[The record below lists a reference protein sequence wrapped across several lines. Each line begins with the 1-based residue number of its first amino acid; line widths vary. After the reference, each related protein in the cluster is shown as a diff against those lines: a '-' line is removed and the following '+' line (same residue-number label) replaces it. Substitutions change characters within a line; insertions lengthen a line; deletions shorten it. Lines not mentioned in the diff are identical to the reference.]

1 MTSLTSQRY
10 IEKLKYDIALQQIE
24 LKETRRQFSVFAERH
39 DDEGILSA
47 LCLKELQYRIEEIKL
62 TIKKLQLQIE
72 KQNLLQE

>member
-1 MTSLTSQRY
+1 MERLSAQRY
-10 IEKLKYDIALQQIE
+10 IAKLNYEIALQQIE
-24 LKETRRQFSVFAERH
+24 LQDTRRQFSVFAELH